1 MSKQNK
7 YFMTLGATVC
17 FAVSSI
23 AFAQSGSAASG
34 GQGAGAGAQSSGSR
48 AQSTVSGAQSTGSG
62 ALGTSAGQS
71 SASSTTGHDSTTDHS
86 AGSGGADQKFAQDA
100 AAGGLAEVEMG
111 QLAAD
116 KASNEKVKQFGQ
128 RMVTDHSKAN
138 TELKTLASKKGL
150 TLPDSPK
157 PKDKSMAQKM
167 SKLSG
172 AAFDKA
178 YMQDMVKDH
187 QKDVAEFQK
196 EASSGSD
203 PDLKAWAG
211 TTLPVLQEHLKM
223 AKEALSA
230 VNGSSTGSSQSSGQ

>member
-7 YFMTLGATVC
+7 VVLTLGATVC
-17 FAVSSI
+17 FAVSSV

-34 GQGAGAGAQSSGSR
+34 GQAAGAGAQSSGSR
-48 AQSTVSGAQSTGSG
+48 AESTGSG
-62 ALGTSAGQS
+62 ALGSTAEQS
-71 SASSTTGHDSTTDHS
+71 SASSTTGHESTTGHAAD
-86 AGSGGADQKFAQDA
+86 AGSADQKFAQDA

-157 PKDKSMAQKM
+157 PKDKSIAEKM

-196 EASSGSD
+196 EASNGSD

-230 VNGSSTGSSQSSGQ
+230 VNGSSTGTSQSSGQ